1 MLIALP
7 SAGLH
12 TNGYSL
18 ARKLFFDVAGYKPE
32 TQLPSLPLTAAEALL
47 LPHLSYLKPLD
58 GLLDT
63 GLIKGLAHITGGGL
77 TDNIPR
83 ILPTGLSV
91 KIRKGSWPVLPV
103 FDLLCELGN
112 VSESEM
118 YRTFNM
124 GVGMVIVC
132 AQENASSITAHL
144 RERDNPCYEIGEVV
158 EGNQTV
164 SID

>member
-1 MLIALP
+1 
-7 SAGLH
+7 
-12 TNGYSL
+12 
-18 ARKLFFDVAGYKPE
+18 V
-32 TQLPSLPLTAAEALL
+32 LL

-63 GLIKGLAHITGGGL
+63 GSIKGLAHITGGGL

-83 ILPTGLSV
+83 ILPTGAAV

-103 FDLLCELGN
+103 FDLLRKLGN
-112 VSESEM
+112 VADSEM

-132 AQENASSITAHL
+132 A
-144 RERDNPCYEIGEVV
+144 RERVAAITSHLSQCGIPCYQIGEVV
-158 EGNQTV
+158 EGNRTV
-164 SID
+164 SIE

>member
-1 MLIALP
+1 L
-7 SAGLH
+7 
-12 TNGYSL
+12 
-18 ARKLFFDVAGYKPE
+18 E
-32 TQLPSLPLTAAEALL
+32 LTAAEALL

-63 GLIKGLAHITGGGL
+63 GVIKGLAHITGGGL

-83 ILPTGLSV
+83 ILPAGTAV
-91 KIRKGSWPVLPV
+91 KIRKGSWPVLPL
-103 FDLLCELGN
+103 FELLRELGS

-124 GVGMVIVC
+124 GVGIVIVC
-132 AQENASSITAHL
+132 SQENAPSITAHL
-144 RERDNPCYEIGEVV
+144 RERDNKCYEIGEV
-158 EGNQTV
+158 GNINDGDQTV